1 MLGEPVTRLFARVAA
16 AEYPS
21 AVVPQALW
29 PVAPVAVGGFPF
41 GSGWCRRVGGGTMK
55 EAPISEG
62 RDILS
67 SQTELHET
75 TQAKKDL
82 DPIREVRASILAVR
96 PRG

>member
-1 MLGEPVTRLFARVAA
+1 
-16 AEYPS
+16 
-21 AVVPQALW
+21 
-29 PVAPVAVGGFPF
+29 
-41 GSGWCRRVGGGTMK
+41 MK
-55 EAPISEG
+55 EAPIAEG